1 MAYADLREFVQRLE
15 AEGELVRITTPV
27 SAHLEITEI
36 TDRVSKG
43 PAARN
48 KALLFEHVEGS
59 TMPVLI
65 NAFGSA
71 RRMALALGVDDL
83 ETVRHRLAK
92 LIDLRLPSGLGGMV
106 GRGTELLGALRS
118 LGLGPKT
125 VRNAPCQE
133 VVITENPSLDL
144 LPIPTCWPHDGGPYI
159 TLPQVITRDPLTGA
173 RNVGMYR
180 LQKFDG
186 QTLAMHWQRHKG
198 GAEHERE
205 AREAQKPRIPVAVV
219 LGGDPAQMW
228 CASAPLPPNIDE
240 YLLAAWLRGK
250 PVPFVKCVSQ
260 DLEVPANAEI
270 VIEGYLDPN
279 EHRMEG
285 PFGDHTGF
293 YTPPDLFPVMHV
305 TAITHRANPIYPTTV
320 VGKPPMEDYWMG
332 KATERLF
339 LPLMQLFMGEIRD
352 VNMPA
357 EGVFHNL
364 VIVSI
369 KPRFPGHAQKI
380 MYGLWGLGLMM
391 LAKGFVIVDEDV
403 DVHDLDA
410 VTEAVLHN
418 VDWRRDVTVVDGAV
432 DQLDHSAIRDSYG
445 GKAGVDAT
453 RKPDRTPPVRE
464 PVPAEA
470 AERITALLGTP
481 WTTYR
486 DAVLVAALDRA
497 RPVRDVLRALW
508 EIVPDYSLVAV
519 DANVDVCDV
528 RDVAW
533 RVLGNVDWRRD
544 MQVSGGGIDHFADDD
559 GPRGQIALDAT
570 TKGPAEGHPRGWPE
584 EIEMSAEIVQRVNE
598 RWASYGIDG

>member
-1 MAYADLREFVQRLE
+1 MAYADLRDFIQRLD
-15 AEGELVRITTPV
+15 AEGELIRISTPV

-43 PAARN
+43 PDAHN
-48 KALLFEHVEGS
+48 KALLFENVEGS
-59 TMPVLI
+59 RIPVLI

-83 ETVRHRLAK
+83 EDVRHKLGK
-92 LIDLRLPSGLGGMV
+92 LIDLRLPAGMGGMIS
-106 GRGTELLGALRS
+106 RGTDLLGAVRS
-118 LGLGPKT
+118 MGLGPKL
-125 VRNAPCQE
+125 VRQAPCQE
-133 VVITENPSLDL
+133 VVITDNPSLDL
-144 LPIPTCWPHDGGPYI
+144 LPILTCWPGDGGPYI
-159 TLPQVITRDPLTGA
+159 TLPQVITRDPVSGS

-205 AREAQKPRIPVAVV
+205 AREAQKPRIPVAVA
-219 LGGDPAQMW
+219 LGGDPAQSW
-228 CASAPLPPNIDE
+228 CGSAPLPPNIDE
-240 YLLAAWLRGK
+240 YLLAAWLRGR
-250 PVPFVKCVSQ
+250 PVPFVRCVTQ

-279 EHRMEG
+279 EHRAEG

-293 YTPPDLFPVMHV
+293 YTPEDLFPVMHV
-305 TAITHRANPIYPTTV
+305 TAITHRENPIYPTTI

-403 DVHDLDA
+403 DVHDLHAVADA
-410 VTEAVLHN
+410 VFRN
-418 VDWRRDVTVVDGAV
+418 VDWPRDATIVDGPV
-432 DQLDHSAIRDSYG
+432 DQLDHSAVRNSYG
-445 GKAGVDAT
+445 GKIGVDAT
-453 RKPDRTPPVRE
+453 RKPDRHPGGQSVPVWATGDI
-464 PVPAEA
+464 AEIVG
-470 AERITALLGTP
+470 EN
-481 WTTYR
+481 WTTYA
-486 DAVLVAALDRA
+486 DAVLVAAVDHQTHPA
-497 RPVRDVLRALW
+497 GATIRALW
-508 EIVPDYSLVAV
+508 KHVPHHLIVLL
-519 DANVDVCDV
+519 DAGADVCDL
-528 RDVAW
+528 RDVVW
-533 RVLGNVDWRRD
+533 RALGNTDWRRD
-544 MQVSGGGIDHFADDD
+544 VTFSAPVDHFAPEDA
-559 GPRGQIALDAT
+559 PRGMIGIDARA
-570 TKGPAEGHPRGWPE
+570 KGPEDGHPRGWPK

-598 RWASYGIDG
+598 QWERYGIGG